1 MKDLISQSEPLRVE
15 GRVKD
20 AALDLD
26 ASLEEHIIMIDSR
39 GQLPSKGLTP

>member
-1 MKDLISQSEPLRVE
+1 MKDFISQSEPLRVE

-26 ASLEEHIIMIDSR
+26 ASLESHIIMIDGR
-39 GQLPSKGLTP
+39 AQLPSKGLAP